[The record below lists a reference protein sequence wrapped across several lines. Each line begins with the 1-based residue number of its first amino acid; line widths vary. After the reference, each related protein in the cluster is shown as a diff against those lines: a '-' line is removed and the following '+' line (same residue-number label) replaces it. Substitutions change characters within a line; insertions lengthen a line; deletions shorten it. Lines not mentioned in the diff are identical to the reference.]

1 MNTTKEQAKEYLK
14 ALYNATGQT
23 EVDETLYD
31 RVLKY
36 IENTGTD
43 KESKEYKDMER
54 QWYMADQLCKIYKN
68 RVRRAASILSGNY
81 DK

>member
-1 MNTTKEQAKEYLK
+1 MNITKEQAKEYLK
-14 ALYNATGQT
+14 TLYNTTGQT
-23 EVDETLYD
+23 KVDEVLYD

-54 QWYMADQLCKIYKN
+54 QWYMADQLCKIYKS
-68 RVRRAASILSGNY
+68 RVRRAASILSGKC
-81 DK
+81 DE